1 MYDILHDTKC
11 VTFYMMQNAGCAT
24 WHKMYDMLHGENML
38 HVTWRTMCDMLHDT
52 KCMICYM
59 GKNMLHDA
67 QCVTCYMTENVWH
80 VTCHKK
86 MSHVTCNKECDVLH
100 AAKTINNTSTN

>member
-38 HVTWRTMCDMLHDT
+38 H
-52 KCMICYM
+52 
-59 GKNMLHDA
+59 DA

-80 VTCHKK
+80 VTWHKK
-86 MSHVTCNKECDVLH
+86 CHMLHVTKNVMSYMPQKQ
-100 AAKTINNTSTN
+100 